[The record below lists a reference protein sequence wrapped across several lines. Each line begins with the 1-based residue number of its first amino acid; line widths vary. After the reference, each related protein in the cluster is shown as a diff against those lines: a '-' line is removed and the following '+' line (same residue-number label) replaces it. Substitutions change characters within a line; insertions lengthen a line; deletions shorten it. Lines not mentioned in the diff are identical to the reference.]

1 MMPFFYVVRALRV
14 SQVIMKNLHVLK
26 MKCTIVMKIFHL
38 PKMKYT
44 IITAI
49 TTLPKMETLGVYAQ
63 THFHIVCTVMGLYTS
78 AVGHGKHIIVLRTV
92 MKIEAMMLSDPK
104 DCKFFKG
111 TCEMHTPQPMLQVFS
126 LKLAKVPVNV
136 GSVELYGYI
145 AVRDI
150 LDPLLNYVVNFSR
163 NDPIIVKQGSLI
175 EMTGPKR
182 GIELCDTTLIE
193 YDMRI
198 KTGREEKEDL
208 QLIDGVSFVDDISTR
223 TTYTFTRRIHGDSG
237 AVDITVSRLDN
248 AVEAT
253 IEIYISGVGSSF
265 NLCVGCFTSGLREK
279 IQLFNGAIVA
289 SRGLRRYVVA
299 VVMDTCMVVKLKV
312 GSGLSSRGDNA
323 ENCCTFKATNHGWT
337 SQQIKV
343 GFASILV
350 KVTWSTLSFMSNNPL
365 ILPPVENS

>member
-92 MKIEAMMLSDPK
+92 MK
-104 DCKFFKG
+104 
-111 TCEMHTPQPMLQVFS
+111 
-126 LKLAKVPVNV
+126 
-136 GSVELYGYI
+136 
-145 AVRDI
+145 
-150 LDPLLNYVVNFSR
+150 
-163 NDPIIVKQGSLI
+163 GSLI